1 MLWLVAQRN
10 QKRTEEKPEGPEKK
24 RETQNKNQPE
34 FLWKKRNDRE
44 RKRNQSK
51 ERERIEDKNFN
62 GKVFRKDIG
71 FLSCEATKS

>member
-34 FLWKKRNDRE
+34 FL
-44 RKRNQSK
+44 
-51 ERERIEDKNFN
+51 
-62 GKVFRKDIG
+62 
-71 FLSCEATKS
+71 